1 MKLSF
6 KAETPRDI
14 FLHALIAVFSAFNLI
29 LLFFY
34 VWLPYT
40 TRHGQTITVP
50 DLRGKKLDE
59 IEEILSEKN
68 LEFAIDDSTYQPDIP
83 PSLVYNQYPVA
94 GSSVKQGRKIF
105 VSITAKT
112 PPQVKMPNLVNRSVI
127 NAQSE
132 LEGYGLKLGQ
142 ITYVPDLQQN
152 SVLKQLVNGKEV
164 PEGAY
169 ISKGSS
175 VDLVVGDGLGN
186 QEFNVPTLV
195 GMAKDEAEL
204 TLSGS
209 GLQVGSIVYQPES
222 NQPPGVILRQKPTG
236 GAKIRSGD
244 VVDIWVAGPD
254 PTALSEEPIDG
265 DVE

>member
-1 MKLSF
+1 MKFSL
-6 KAETPRDI
+6 KAETPRDVL
-14 FLHALIAVFSAFNLI
+14 LHALIAVFSAFNLI
-29 LLFFY
+29 LFFFY

-50 DLRGKKLDE
+50 DLKGKKLDE
-59 IEEILSEKN
+59 IEEILSDKN
-68 LEFAIDDSTYQPDIP
+68 LEFAIDDSTYQPDVP
-83 PSLVYNQYPVA
+83 HSLVYNQYPLA
-94 GSSVKQGRKIF
+94 GSLVKQGRKIF
-105 VSITAKT
+105 VSITSRM
-112 PPQVKMPNLVNRSVI
+112 PPQVRMPNLVNRSVI

-152 SVLKQLVNGKEV
+152 SVLKQMINGKEI

-169 ISKGSS
+169 ISKGAA

-209 GLQVGSIVYQPES
+209 GLQVGAIVYQPES
-222 NQPPGVILRQKPTG
+222 SEPPGVILRQKPSA

-254 PTALSEEPIDG
+254 PTSLSEEPLD
-265 DVE
+265 ETE